1 MYRRLKYPEKPGRK
15 SPLQTFLQGQLPSVC
30 VTEAL
35 QPFNT
40 LIDVRTSEEYHQ
52 GAIPRSLNHPLF
64 DKLERSLIGSLY
76 RQVGKDA
83 AIQRGTSLIAP
94 QLEHFLG
101 SLRPLQSK
109 LLTIYCARGGMRS
122 KSLTRFLKSEG
133 FRVQQLEG
141 GYKAYRRHV
150 LEFLK
155 GYRPSLIVLHGR
167 TGVGKTLLIRSLPDS
182 LDLED
187 LAQHRSS
194 IFGAVHL
201 QPRTQKNFEALF
213 HSQISD
219 KPKKQLI
226 FVEGESRK
234 VGRVFIPEAFAEA
247 MKKGK
252 KVLLKASMETRVRR
266 ILDEYHPRDE
276 KTLLQIEEILPTLR
290 ESLGKSMV
298 EHLRNCLVQEKFEE
312 FIQILL
318 EKYYDPRYEH
328 GMKDYQYDLD
338 LSAEDLEQTQHDLIR
353 FHSLQS

>member
-1 MYRRLKYPEKPGRK
+1 MKIQENPGKKP
-15 SPLQTFLQGQLPSVC
+15 SLNSFLHGQLPNVSVK
-30 VTEAL
+30 EAL
-35 QPFNT
+35 HPFST
-40 LIDVRTSEEYHQ
+40 LIDVRTAEEYQQ
-52 GAIPRSLNHPLF
+52 GAIPSSLNHPLF
-64 DKLERSLIGSLY
+64 DNLERSTIGTLY

-83 AIQRGTSLIAP
+83 AIRRGTSLFAP
-94 QLEHFLG
+94 QLSNFLS
-101 SLRPLQSK
+101 SLRPLKSK

-122 KSLTRFLKSEG
+122 KSVTRLLESEG

-141 GYKAYRRHV
+141 GYKSYRRHV

-155 GYRPSLIVLHGR
+155 DYRPSLTVLHGR
-167 TGVGKTLLIRSLPDS
+167 TGVGKTLLIRSLPYS

-213 HSQISD
+213 HSQTYER
-219 KPKKQLI
+219 PKKQRI

-234 VGRVFIPEAFAEA
+234 VGRVFIPDAFADA

-252 KVLLKASMETRVRR
+252 KVLLKASMETRVHR
-266 ILDEYHPRDE
+266 ILDEYHPKDQ
-276 KTLLQIEEILPTLR
+276 KTLEEIEKILPTL
-290 ESLGKSMV
+290 EVSLGKSIV
-298 EHLRNCLVQEKFEE
+298 ELLRNCLFQENFEE

-328 GMKDYQYDLD
+328 GMKDYDYDLE
-338 LSAEDLEQTQHDLIR
+338 LYAEDFEQTQKDLLC
-353 FHSLQS
+353 FLSMES